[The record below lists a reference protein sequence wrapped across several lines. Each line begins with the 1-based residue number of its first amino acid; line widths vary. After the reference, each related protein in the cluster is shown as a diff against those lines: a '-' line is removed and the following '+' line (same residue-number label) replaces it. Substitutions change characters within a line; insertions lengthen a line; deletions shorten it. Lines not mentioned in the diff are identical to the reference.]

1 MNISHFFIDRPIFA
15 AVISI
20 IITLIGGVA
29 YFALPVAQYPDIAP
43 PSISVTAQYPGASA
57 EIVAKTVATP
67 IEQEVNGVDN
77 MLYMTSQ
84 STGDGSMSLTVTFK
98 LGTDL
103 DTAQVL
109 VQNRVAIAQPRLPEE
124 VRAIGVT
131 VTKQSPDL
139 MLVIHLYSPDDTRDQ
154 LYISNYA
161 TLHVKDVLSRID
173 GVGNVTIFGARDYS
187 MRIWLDPEKLAI
199 RNLTAGDVVAALR
212 GQNVQ
217 VAAGVINQ
225 PPVPVPGAFQL
236 NVETQGRLTDPEAFG
251 NIIVKSGTDGRVVRV
266 HDIGRVELGAADY
279 GRNGYLDERVAV
291 PLGIFQRPGSNAL
304 ATAAQVQDAMKK
316 LSESFPAGLKY
327 DIVYNPTVFIS
338 QSVQAVIETMFEAV
352 ILVVIV
358 IILFLQTWRAS
369 IVPIVAI
376 PVSLIG
382 TFAVLSALGYSLNNL
397 SLFGLLLA
405 IGIVVDDAIVVVEN
419 VERNIREGL
428 SPRDAAYKTMEE
440 VGGALIAI
448 ALVLT
453 AVFIPSVFLTGI
465 LGQFFRQFAVTIA
478 TSTVISL
485 IVSLTLSPAL
495 CALLFKPHVSHPEGQ
510 SIFMRPINAFFRG
523 FNRGF
528 EWLSSRYGR
537 MTGRLVRVSLIMVIL
552 YAGLIGLTVF
562 EFSRAPTGFIPQ
574 QDQGYLINIIQL
586 PPGAS
591 LARTDEVARRVNKMV
606 LDTPGVAH
614 TVPIVGLD
622 GATFT
627 NAPNAAVI
635 FSPLAPFEERAKE
648 GLTATKISMLLNQKF
663 QTVQEGLVLSVSPPP
678 VRGIGTTGGFKLEI
692 QDTHGGDLAQLEGV
706 AQQVVGA
713 ANQTPGLTSIFT
725 TFNTRTPK
733 IWADIDRVR
742 AEMLGVRTDDVFTT
756 LEVYLGSQYVNDF
769 NFLGRTYRVTAQ
781 ADGQFRQDLHA
792 ISQLKTRNANGEMV
806 PLGSVAAFSNITGP
820 YRVEHFNL
828 FPSAAVQGGTLP
840 GYSTGYGLAAMD
852 KIAAQLLPDGYA
864 AAWTEIAYQEQLA
877 GNTAIYVFLASVVFV
892 FLLLAAQYE
901 SWALPLAV
909 ILIVPMC
916 LLAAVSGL
924 LAARHGREHPRP
936 DRLRGADR
944 VGGQERDPD
953 RGVRAPERGAWRGS
967 LPGRDRSRP
976 RAPAPDSHDV
986 LRLHPRRAAARHRHR
1001 RRRRDAPV
1009 ARHRRVLR
1017 HDRRHHLRPDLHAGV
1032 LRCGAEVR
1040 GETACAWHAA
1050 TGPRR
1055 LKPPRRHLTGLAAAR
1070 WTQRLQPKIWLAVM
1084 PLKIDCTAIAASSTP
1099 KTRTTTLRAVSPI
1112 RWWISWASSRKISV
1126 TSITARIA
1134 STTATSSF
1142 GSPLVPAASTMAEV
1156 MAPGPASS
1164 GVASGNTVISAC
1176 CSALLSASSLSFGV
1190 SRAGEG
1196 RFDSVMSSAMIR
1208 RMMPPA
1214 TWSAGSDTP
1223 SCVRIGCPNSAKAST
1238 ISVAMATALSEM
1250 ARRSAF
1256 VAFGVREATST
1267 AESIGPMTAKKVVKA
1282 VSAVSSM

>member
-1 MNISHFFIDRPIFA
+1 MTDSTPQGDRPTNISHFFIDRPIFA

-43 PSISVTAQYPGASA
+43 PSISVTTQYPGASA

-84 STGDGSMSLTVTFK
+84 STGDGNMSLTVTFK

-109 VQNRVAIAQPRLPEE
+109 VQNRVAVAQPRLPEE
-124 VRAIGVT
+124 VRNIGVT

-139 MLVIHLYSPDDTRDQ
+139 MLVIHLFSPDGMRDQ

-187 MRIWLDPEKLAI
+187 MRIWLDPEKLAM

-217 VAAGVINQ
+217 VAAGVTNQ
-225 PPVPVPGAFQL
+225 PPVPQPGAFQY
-236 NVETQGRLTDPEAFG
+236 NVETLGRLTDPEQFG
-251 NIIVKSGTDGRVVRV
+251 NVIVKSGSDGRVVRIR
-266 HDIGRVELGAADY
+266 DIGRVELGAADY

-304 ATAAQVQDAMKK
+304 ATAAQVQATMKK

-338 QSVQAVIETMFEAV
+338 QSVEAVIHTMFEAV
-352 ILVVIV
+352 VLVVVV

-382 TFAVLSALGYSLNNL
+382 TFAMLSALGYSLNNL

-440 VGGALIAI
+440 VGGALVAI

-495 CALLFKPHVSHPEGQ
+495 CALLFKPHEPHPQ
-510 SIFMRPINAFFRG
+510 RQNIFVRPINAFFRG
-523 FNRGF
+523 FNRAF
-528 EWLSSRYGR
+528 EWLSFRYGKL
-537 MTGRLVRVSLIMVIL
+537 TGRLVRVSLIMVMV
-552 YAGLIGLTVF
+552 YAGLIGLTIF

-574 QDQGYLINIIQL
+574 QDQGYLINIVQL

-591 LARTDEVARRVNKMV
+591 LARTDELARRVNKLV

-627 NAPNAAVI
+627 NAPNSAVI
-635 FSPLAPFEERAKE
+635 FSPLKAFDERAKD
-648 GLTATKISMLLNQKF
+648 GLTAQKISVLLNQKF
-663 QTVQEGLVLSVSPPP
+663 AAIQDALVISVSPPP
-678 VRGIGTTGGFKLEI
+678 VRGIGTTGGFKLEV
-692 QDTHGGDLAQLEGV
+692 QDTHGGELSELEGV
-706 AQQVVGA
+706 AQGVMAA
-713 ANQTPGLTSIFT
+713 ANQTPGLVSVFT

-733 IWADIDRVR
+733 VWADIDRIR
-742 AEMLGVRTDDVFTT
+742 AEMLGVKADDVFTT

-781 ADGQFRQDLHA
+781 ADGRFRQDLHD

-806 PLGSVAAFSNITGP
+806 PLGSVASFRDITGP

-828 FPSAAVQGGTLP
+828 FPSAAVQGGTAP
-840 GYSTGYGLAAMD
+840 GFSTGYGLAAMD
-852 KIAAQLLPDGYA
+852 KIAQQVLPEGYA

-877 GNTAIYVFLASVVFV
+877 GNTAIYVFGASVVFV
-892 FLLLAAQYE
+892 FLLLSAQYE
-901 SWALPLAV
+901 SWSLPLAV

-916 LLAAVSGL
+916 LLAAISGL
-924 LAARHGREHPRP
+924 L
-936 DRLRGADR
+936 LRGM
-944 VGGQERDPD
+944 
-953 RGVRAPERGAWRGS
+953 
-967 LPGRDRSRP
+967 
-976 RAPAPDSHDV
+976 DV
-986 LRLHPRRAAARHRHR
+986 NILAQIGF
-1001 RRRRDAPV
+1001 V
-1009 ARHRRVLR
+1009 VLI
-1017 HDRRHHLRPDLHAGV
+1017 
-1032 LRCGAEVR
+1032 
-1040 GETACAWHAA
+1040 
-1050 TGPRR
+1050 
-1055 LKPPRRHLTGLAAAR
+1055 GLAAKNAILIVEFAR
-1070 WTQRLQPKIWLAVM
+1070 QNEEHGEDRFQAATEAARVRL
-1084 PLKIDCTAIAASSTP
+1084 
-1099 KTRTTTLRAVSPI
+1099 RPI
-1112 RWWISWASSRKISV
+1112 LM
-1126 TSITARIA
+1126 TSFAFIL
-1134 STTATSSF
+1134 
-1142 GSPLVPAASTMAEV
+1142 GVLPLVIATGAGAEMRQSLGTAVFFGMIGVTVFGLIFTPVFYVVVRKFAAKPKAYPSSEPVHAE
-1156 MAPGPASS
+1156 
-1164 GVASGNTVISAC
+1164 
-1176 CSALLSASSLSFGV
+1176 
-1190 SRAGEG
+1190 
-1196 RFDSVMSSAMIR
+1196 
-1208 RMMPPA
+1208 
-1214 TWSAGSDTP
+1214 
-1223 SCVRIGCPNSAKAST
+1223 
-1238 ISVAMATALSEM
+1238 
-1250 ARRSAF
+1250 
-1256 VAFGVREATST
+1256 
-1267 AESIGPMTAKKVVKA
+1267 
-1282 VSAVSSM
+1282 